1 MEEKSNTTKYFILS
15 ELSKKELHGY
25 DLINSL
31 GKITGKRPSS
41 SQVYPV
47 LKRMKSLGY
56 VVIKEKS
63 DGKRRLKYYKLTP
76 AGKKVFGVMN
86 RKFETLIRSALGEKI
101 KSCSHC
107 NCEMISGAVKK
118 GNAYFCCNS
127 CAGSYKK
134 A

>member
-25 DLINSL
+25 DLMNNL
-31 GKITGKRPSS
+31 GKITGKKPSP

-47 LKRMKSLGY
+47 LKQMKSIGY
-56 VVIKEKS
+56 VTIKEKS
-63 DGKRRLKYYKLTP
+63 DGKRKMKYYKLTSS
-76 AGKKVFGVMN
+76 GKRVFGVMN
-86 RKFETLIRSALGEKI
+86 KKFETLIRSALGEKI

-107 NCEMISGAVKK
+107 DCEMISGGVKK
-118 GNAYFCCNS
+118 AGMHFCCNS